1 MDKFVSVRS
10 LETQLQPGQTILKS
24 RDYKQLLGYEEL
36 MQKLAQREKQRA
48 LELEQAK
55 VGAVRQGFADG
66 MEQAS
71 QEQAEALFGY
81 SLRMHQQLQQ
91 VEQSMVDLVVDTIRE
106 VINGFDSETLV
117 KSAVHNGLELIRN
130 GNKLTVRAHPQM
142 LEAVNEQLREVQQSF
157 NHIEVIGDARLKL
170 DECVLESDVGI
181 VNASVEQQV
190 DVLVKTIRKAFPK

>member
-1 MDKFVSVRS
+1 

-48 LELEQAK
+48 LELDQAR
-55 VGAVRQGFADG
+55 VGAIRQGFADG

-71 QEQAEALFGY
+71 QKQAEELFGY
-81 SLRMHQQLQQ
+81 SLRMHQKLQQ
-91 VEQSMVDLVVDTIRE
+91 VEQSMVDMVVDTIKE
-106 VINGFDSETLV
+106 VINGFDNETLV

-142 LEAVNEQLREVQQSF
+142 LEAVNEQLREVHQSF
-157 NHIEVIGDARLKL
+157 NHIEVIGDAHLKL